1 MRKLPDVPVAP
12 TARHEEL
19 ADRLV
24 ALFLAEGLRGFTL
37 GQLAERLRCSKTTLY
52 ALGESKEQLV
62 GNAVVRF
69 FRAAA
74 TEVERRTAAE
84 DDPAAK
90 LETYFAAVA
99 DALRPA
105 SDAFIADL
113 TAHPT
118 ARQAYARN
126 TRFAA
131 ARVRE
136 LLDEGVA
143 AGTFREVHAAFVAD
157 TAATTMERIQTGRV
171 REATGLHDAEA
182 YEELARLV
190 LRGVQS

>member
-1 MRKLPDVPVAP
+1 MPGTI
-12 TARHEEL
+12 TARHDQL

-24 ALFLAEGLRGFTL
+24 ALFLDEGFRHFTL
-37 GQLAERLRCSKTTLY
+37 GQLAERLRCSKSTLY
-52 ALGESKEQLV
+52 ALGESKEQLI

-69 FRAAA
+69 FRAA
-74 TEVERRTAAE
+74 TVEVERRTA
-84 DDPAAK
+84 DQQRPAAK
-90 LETYFAAVA
+90 LETYFSAVA
-99 DALRPA
+99 DQLRPA

-131 ARVRE
+131 ERVRE
-136 LLDEGVA
+136 LLDEGVV
-143 AGTFREVHAAFVAD
+143 AGDFRDVHAAFVAD
-157 TAATTMERIQTGRV
+157 TAATTMERIQTGKV
-171 REATGLHDAEA
+171 RDATGLHDSEA

>member
-1 MRKLPDVPVAP
+1 MPA
-12 TARHEEL
+12 TTTSRHEQLTEQ
-19 ADRLV
+19 LV
-24 ALFLAEGLRGFTL
+24 ALFLAEGFRSFTL
-37 GQLAERLRCSKTTLY
+37 GQLAERLHCSKTTLY
-52 ALGESKEQLV
+52 TLGESKEQLI
-62 GNAVVRF
+62 GNAVVHF
-69 FRAAA
+69 FRAA
-74 TEVERRTAAE
+74 TVEVERRTAAE
-84 DDPAAK
+84 DDAAAK
-90 LETYFAAVA
+90 LETYFASVA

-136 LLDEGVA
+136 LLDDGVA
-143 AGTFREVHAAFVAD
+143 SGAFREVHAAFVAD
-157 TAATTMERIQTGRV
+157 TAAATMERIQTGRV
-171 REATGLHDAEA
+171 RDATGLHDAEA
-182 YEELARLV
+182 YEELSRLV